1 MIKNINFTGDV
12 NASYTFFF
20 FNLLTIKKS
29 TVWNFCYGWS
39 RVELQSAR
47 KGDSSKEEST
57 SITLL
62 QLQLTRSTTLPR
74 VGPHIYRAE
83 SYGVVVGVASHF
95 KCDTSKNKK
104 RGQVLLRSSGNGCT
118 ESFFFRRFSVP
129 RQSSL
134 SRPLLFHR
142 RFFQSGTAI
151 SLSLL
156 SFFWFPILNLP
167 AFTAA
172 LSIRVLIERF
182 PCFYACTGE
191 TKRFVVLGFLC

>member
-1 MIKNINFTGDV
+1 MGVTG
-12 NASYTFFF
+12 S
-20 FNLLTIKKS
+20 L
-29 TVWNFCYGWS
+29 
-39 RVELQSAR
+39 
-47 KGDSSKEEST
+47 SSKEEST
-57 SITLL
+57 NITTI
-62 QLQLTRSTTLPR
+62 TRSTGLR
-74 VGPHIYRAE
+74 CVGPHIYIE
-83 SYGVVVGVASHF
+83 QKVKVLLASLQF
-95 KCDTSKNKK
+95 SKCDTSKNQK
-104 RGQVLLRSSGNGCT
+104 RRQVVRSSGSNGCT